1 MASNRRGRFLAT
13 ALIVTSLIGA
23 GVVSPAQAAEKSSDP
38 AARRKEVQGQ
48 RAQKA
53 AEVDVLKAS
62 DAELDQALDAIDSN
76 LRRQEAEAA
85 SAAQAATAAAATA
98 AQAREAERATA
109 AKLGRLR
116 GAMRREAVDAYVRG
130 PSDGVMIA
138 LNSSSLPE
146 VVAKQQLMR
155 AAIGAGADR
164 ADELRAAKEDLTLQ
178 RAAADKAEQ
187 QAAARRKEVDA
198 RLGELTQSQV
208 KQEEVA
214 GSVEERLERA
224 LAEADSLATI
234 DGQLAADI
242 ARRQAV
248 LAARVAAVAAAPRTA
263 GRAAARAP
271 RTASIPPVGVS
282 SGSLTTVRGITVA
295 SEIAGRVEDLLA
307 AAQADGFALSGSG
320 YRSSDGQIA
329 VRRANCGG
337 DVYNKPAS
345 QCRPPTARPGQSMHE
360 RGLAIDFTWN
370 GRLISSGNAAFQWL
384 RSNAGRFG
392 LSNLPREPW
401 HWSTNGN

>member
-164 ADELRAAKEDLTLQ
+164 ADELKATKEDLTLQ

-263 GRAAARAP
+263 GRAARAP

-295 SEIAGRVEDLLA
+295 SEIAGRVESLLA

-370 GRLISSGNAAFQWL
+370 GRLISSGNPAFQWL

>member
-1 MASNRRGRFLAT
+1 MCNRRVWSLAT
-13 ALIVTSLIGA
+13 AIIVTLLIGT
-23 GVVSPAQAAEKSSDP
+23 GVVSPAQAAGKSSDP
-38 AARRKEVQGQ
+38 SARRKEVQGQ

-62 DAELDQALDAIDSN
+62 DNELEQALDAMDSN
-76 LRRQEAEAA
+76 IRRQEAAAA
-85 SAAQAATAAAATA
+85 SAAQAAAAAAASA
-98 AQAREAERATA
+98 ARAREAERAMA

-130 PSDGVMIA
+130 PSDEVMMA
-138 LNSSSLPE
+138 LKSSSLPE
-146 VVAKQQLMR
+146 MVAKQQLMR
-155 AAIGAGADR
+155 AAMGAGADR
-164 ADELRAAKEDLTLQ
+164 ADELRSAKEDLAIQ
-178 RAAADKAEQ
+178 RVAADKAEQ

-198 RLGELTQSQV
+198 RLGELTQSQG

-224 LAEADSLATI
+224 LAEADSLATL

-242 ARRQAV
+242 ARRQAA
-248 LAARVAAVAAAPRTA
+248 LAARVASTPRAASRTAPRT
-263 GRAAARAP
+263 
-271 RTASIPPVGVS
+271 S
-282 SGSLTTVRGITVA
+282 SGPSVRVGSGNLTSVRGIVVA
-295 SEIAGRVEDLLA
+295 TEIAGRVESLLA

-329 VRRANCGG
+329 ARRANCGG

-370 GRLISSGNAAFQWL
+370 GRLISSGNPAFQWL
-384 RSNAGRFG
+384 RANAGRFG

>member
-1 MASNRRGRFLAT
+1 LLLASNRRGRFLAT

-164 ADELRAAKEDLTLQ
+164 ADELKATKEDLTLQ

-248 LAARVAAVAAAPRTA
+248 LAARVAAVAAAPRAA
-263 GRAAARAP
+263 GRAAP
-271 RTASIPPVGVS
+271 RTASVPAVRVS

-295 SEIAGRVEDLLA
+295 SEIAGRVESLLA

-329 VRRANCGG
+329 ARRANCGG